1 MFLNRKDTKD
11 AKNRIYSCIR
21 DIFGRAFARPYRM
34 TATP

>member
-1 MFLNRKDTKD
+1 MTQGNRFKF
-11 AKNRIYSCIR
+11 RIYSRIR